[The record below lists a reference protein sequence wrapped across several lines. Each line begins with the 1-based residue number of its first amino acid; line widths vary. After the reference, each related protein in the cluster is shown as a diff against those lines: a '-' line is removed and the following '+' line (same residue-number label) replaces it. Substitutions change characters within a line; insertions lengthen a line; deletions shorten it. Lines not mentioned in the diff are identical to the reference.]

1 MSKFWRTLF
10 GALAAL
16 ATAVPANAEIIVQS
30 SQLIGQ
36 TSQGEGFGGSFQQ
49 FDPALGTLESVSLGI
64 SGSITYNVTL
74 MADPTCSI
82 ACSYEAAFSTGYNF
96 NAPGFPVT
104 FPNSAPFFS
113 VVNYAVV
120 YPNTISL
127 ASQSFTGDIGFLGLA
142 DSLTGY
148 IGLGTIN
155 VAGSISED
163 SDICQDLGIRPTCTD
178 NIDLTTTLTYDFAV
192 PEPGAIYILAT
203 VLLGLVG
210 FSLKTDNFTPAANRR
225 AASIKKLRSSTRLE
239 LGASSRVLRGGKSR
253 GSKTTLPAVG
263 LRGP

>member
-16 ATAVPANAEIIVQS
+16 ATAAPANAEIIVQS
-30 SQLIGQ
+30 SQLTGQ

-74 MADPTCSI
+74 VADPTSPFSTCSI

-113 VVNYAVV
+113 VVNYVVV

-127 ASQSFTGDIGFLGLA
+127 APQSFTGDIGFLGLA
-142 DSLTGY
+142 DSLTAY

-163 SDICQDLGIRPTCTD
+163 SDVCQDLGIRPTCTD

-192 PEPGAIYILAT
+192 PEPGAIYILAAG
-203 VLLGLVG
+203 LLGLIG
-210 FSLKTDNFTPAANRR
+210 FSLKR
-225 AASIKKLRSSTRLE
+225 
-239 LGASSRVLRGGKSR
+239 
-253 GSKTTLPAVG
+253 TTSLPRPIVEH
-263 LRGP
+263 RQ